1 LRLSLRSAAA
11 TETQAAVSAMFE
23 QLPPG
28 AYPHLVE
35 LTREHV
41 LRPSYSYGNE
51 FPFGVELI
59 LDGLERAQQLEAG
72 AGG

>member
-1 LRLSLRSAAA
+1 
-11 TETQAAVSAMFE
+11 MFE